1 MIALCVAYLLV
12 LVITTVHS
20 FNYRY
25 RCSSQYSCVLKDGT
39 RSSSTSL
46 SSTSSS
52 ISSSIPLEIT
62 TAYLNSNEAKEL
74 RKKLVLNDQQLLKDM
89 QSANF
94 WTGGSFVISDAE
106 CVGISKDGIQ
116 FVVSYINKNKKEQR
130 NVLAKFTSSVDNE
143 YLLKNVLIDMALK
156 VDQVKDTAT
165 IAQLNFG
172 ESCNLPLNFR
182 WNDVPHH
189 EWVRS
194 FLYELATNAV
204 LKAINDDKIVNKS
217 RMVNDLYQSMS
228 SF

>member
-1 MIALCVAYLLV
+1 
-12 LVITTVHS
+12 
-20 FNYRY
+20 
-25 RCSSQYSCVLKDGT
+25 LKDGT